1 MLHCWCK
8 AVALTIYLCW
18 TDGIPMLDYR
28 YTYAELSV
36 YLCWTIGIP
45 MLNLRYQD
53 AILFWYRY
61 SKVFTMAKI
70 RNIRVVVIQS
80 MSPHK

>member
-1 MLHCWCK
+1 MLH
-8 AVALTIYLCW
+8 
-18 TDGIPMLDYR
+18 YR

-36 YLCWTIGIP
+36 YLCCTFGIP
-45 MLNLRYQD
+45 MLNHRYQD

-70 RNIRVVVIQS
+70 RNIRVVVIHFFEDKTKQL
-80 MSPHK
+80 PHFFDDKNW